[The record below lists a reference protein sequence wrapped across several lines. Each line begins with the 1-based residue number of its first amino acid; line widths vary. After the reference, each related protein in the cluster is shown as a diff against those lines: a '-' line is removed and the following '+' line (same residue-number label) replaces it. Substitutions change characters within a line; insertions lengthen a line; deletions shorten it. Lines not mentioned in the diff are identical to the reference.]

1 MKIYVKGLED
11 ERFLR
16 PLQLISDL
24 FFEESDVS
32 FTPNQE
38 DLQITFT
45 LTVNEQISAHISL
58 EARDDDKVYTEELSK
73 PNLIGLLIMSKFSSK
88 YFHLIK

>member
-1 MKIYVKGLED
+1 MKIYVQGLED

-32 FTPNQE
+32 FTSNQEE

-45 LTVNEQISAHISL
+45 LTVNEQISAHIAL
-58 EARDDDKVYTEELSK
+58 KARD
-73 PNLIGLLIMSKFSSK
+73 
-88 YFHLIK
+88 